1 MKKIYALSIV
11 FCLFASM
18 ATAQTEKRLV
28 KMKDGADW
36 TEMKYHADGK
46 LFTFTQTYHLDSGK
60 QKIDVN
66 TFTYNTNQIVM
77 KCVTDNDPSMTDTWT
92 STLKNGLVEK
102 DVVNINGNPDN
113 DIFEYT
119 YDTQRQLVR
128 IKRTNDHT
136 TSVTTVDITWKNG
149 DIATVKTTNNGKL
162 MDEERYEYDTA
173 NDNKEIRVYLS
184 PLANILSYEA
194 LSPIG
199 QLREGGYGALCKHL
213 YKASYVKSY
222 SDPGPVQEVQDAAF
236 TFTRNAEGL
245 VTHISQLLNGDPQTN
260 EYDLEWEDVTTG
272 IAVNT
277 ATSAQ
282 SATYYNIESVRLAQ
296 PERGLNLVRNADGSV
311 RKVMR

>member
-1 MKKIYALSIV
+1 MKRIYALSIV

-28 KMKDGADW
+28 KMKESKDW
-36 TEMKYHADGK
+36 AEMKYRADGK
-46 LFTFTQTYHLDSGK
+46 LLTYTQTDHLDSGK
-60 QKIDVN
+60 QEIYVN

-77 KCVTDNDPSMTDTWT
+77 KCVTNNDPSTADTWT
-92 STLKNGLVEK
+92 STLKDGLVVK

-119 YDTQRQLVR
+119 YNTQRQLVR
-128 IKRTNDHT
+128 IKRTNDHN
-136 TSVTTVDITWKNG
+136 TSVATVDLTWTNG
-149 DIATVKTTNNGKL
+149 NIATVKAFYNSKL
-162 MDEERYEYDTA
+162 MHEERYEYDTA

-184 PLANILSYEA
+184 PLASILSYEA

-199 QLREGGYGALCKHL
+199 QLREGTYGVLCKHL

-222 SDPGPVQEVQDAAF
+222 SDPGSVQEVQDAAF

-282 SATYYNIESVRLAQ
+282 PATYYNIEGVRLAQ
-296 PERGLNLVRNADGSV
+296 PGRGLNLVRNNDGSV

>member
-1 MKKIYALSIV
+1 MKRIYALSIV

-28 KMKDGADW
+28 KMKESKDW
-36 TEMKYHADGK
+36 AEMKYRADGK
-46 LFTFTQTYHLDSGK
+46 LLTYTQTDHLDSGK
-60 QKIDVN
+60 QEIYVN

-77 KCVTDNDPSMTDTWT
+77 KCVTNNDPSTADTWT
-92 STLKNGLVEK
+92 STLKDGLVVK

-119 YDTQRQLVR
+119 YNTQRQLVR
-128 IKRTNDHT
+128 IKRTNDHN
-136 TSVTTVDITWKNG
+136 TSVATVDLTWTNG
-149 DIATVKTTNNGKL
+149 NIATVKAFYNSKL
-162 MDEERYEYDTA
+162 MHEERYEYDTA

-184 PLANILSYEA
+184 PLASILSYEA

-199 QLREGGYGALCKHL
+199 QLREGTYGVLCKHL

-222 SDPGPVQEVQDAAF
+222 SDPGSVQEVQDAAF

-245 VTHISQLLNGDPQTN
+245 VTHISQLLNGDPQPN

-277 ATSAQ
+277 ATSTQ
-282 SATYYNIESVRLAQ
+282 SATYYNIEGVRLAQ
-296 PERGLNLVRNADGSV
+296 PERGLNIVRNADGSV
-311 RKVMR
+311 RKIMR

>member
-1 MKKIYALSIV
+1 MKRIYALSIV

-18 ATAQTEKRLV
+18 AMAQTEKRLV

-46 LFTFTQTYHLDSGK
+46 LFTFTQTDHLDSGK
-60 QKIDVN
+60 QEIYVN
-66 TFTYNTNQIVM
+66 TFTYNTHQIVM
-77 KCVTDNDPSMTDTWT
+77 KCVTDNDPSTTDTWT

-113 DIFEYT
+113 DIFEYD
-119 YDTQRQLVR
+119 YDAQQQLVH
-128 IKRTNDHT
+128 IKHTNDHNT
-136 TSVTTVDITWKNG
+136 DVTTVDITWTNG
-149 DIATVKTTNNGKL
+149 DIATVKTFYNGNL
-162 MDEERYEYDTA
+162 MSEDRYEYDMA

-184 PLANILSYEA
+184 PLASILSYEA
-194 LSPIG
+194 LPAG
-199 QLREGGYGALCKHL
+199 QLREGTYGVLCKHL

-222 SDPGPVQEVQDAAF
+222 SDPGSVQEVQDAAF

-245 VTHISQLLNGDPQTN
+245 VTHISQLLDGDPQPN

-272 IAVNT
+272 IAVNP

-282 SATYYNIESVRLAQ
+282 PTYYNIEGVRLAQ

-311 RKVMR
+311 RKIIR

>member
-1 MKKIYALSIV
+1 MKKIYALSLV

-28 KMKDGADW
+28 KLKDGADW
-36 TEMKYHADGK
+36 AEMKYRADGK
-46 LFTFTQTYHLDSGK
+46 LLTFTQTDHLDSGK
-60 QKIDVN
+60 QEIDVC

-77 KCVTDNDPSMTDTWT
+77 KCVTDNDPSTADTWT
-92 STLKNGLVEK
+92 STLKDGLVVK

-119 YDTQRQLVR
+119 YNTQRQLVR

-162 MDEERYEYDTA
+162 IHEDRYVYETVT
-173 NDNKEIRVYLS
+173 DNKNVRAYLS

-199 QLREGGYGALCKHL
+199 QLREGGYGVLCKHL
-213 YKASYVKSY
+213 YKASYMKSY
-222 SDPGPVQEVQDAAF
+222 SHPGPVQEVQDAVL
-236 TFTRNAEGL
+236 TYTRNAKGL
-245 VTHISQLLNGDPQTN
+245 VTHVSQLLRDDPQPN

-277 ATSAQ
+277 ATSTQ
-282 SATYYNIESVRLAQ
+282 SATYYNIEGVRLAQ
-296 PERGLNLVRNADGSV
+296 PERGLNIVRNADGSV

>member
-1 MKKIYALSIV
+1 MKRIYALSIV

-28 KMKDGADW
+28 KMKESKDW
-36 TEMKYHADGK
+36 AEMKYRADGK
-46 LFTFTQTYHLDSGK
+46 LLTYTQTDHLDSGK
-60 QKIDVN
+60 QEIYVN

-77 KCVTDNDPSMTDTWT
+77 KCVTNNDPSTADTWT
-92 STLKNGLVEK
+92 STLKDGLVVK

-119 YDTQRQLVR
+119 YNTQRQLVR
-128 IKRTNDHT
+128 IKRTNDHN
-136 TSVTTVDITWKNG
+136 TSVATVDLTWTNG
-149 DIATVKTTNNGKL
+149 NIATVKAFYNSKL
-162 MDEERYEYDTA
+162 MHEERYEYDTA

-184 PLANILSYEA
+184 PLASILSYEA

-199 QLREGGYGALCKHL
+199 QLREGTYGVLCKHL

-222 SDPGPVQEVQDAAF
+222 SDPGSVQEVQDAAF

-282 SATYYNIESVRLAQ
+282 SATYYNIEGMRLAQ

>member
-1 MKKIYALSIV
+1 MKRIYALSIV

-28 KMKDGADW
+28 KMKESKDW
-36 TEMKYHADGK
+36 AEMKYRADGK
-46 LFTFTQTYHLDSGK
+46 LLTYTQTDHLDSGK
-60 QKIDVN
+60 QEIYVN

-77 KCVTDNDPSMTDTWT
+77 KCVTNNDPSTADTWT
-92 STLKNGLVEK
+92 STLKDGLAVK

-119 YDTQRQLVR
+119 YNTQRQLVR
-128 IKRTNDHT
+128 IKRTNDHN
-136 TSVTTVDITWKNG
+136 TSVATVDLTWTNG
-149 DIATVKTTNNGKL
+149 NIATVKAFYNGKL
-162 MDEERYEYDTA
+162 MHEERYEYDTA

-184 PLANILSYEA
+184 PLASILSYEA

-199 QLREGGYGALCKHL
+199 QLREGTYGVLCKHL

-222 SDPGPVQEVQDAAF
+222 SDPGSVQEVQDAAF

-245 VTHISQLLNGDPQTN
+245 VTHISQLLNGDPQPN

-282 SATYYNIESVRLAQ
+282 SATYYNIEGVRLAQ
-296 PERGLNLVRNADGSV
+296 PERGLNLVRNTDGSV

>member
-1 MKKIYALSIV
+1 MKRIYALSIV

-28 KMKDGADW
+28 KMKESKDW
-36 TEMKYHADGK
+36 AEMKYRADGK
-46 LFTFTQTYHLDSGK
+46 LLTYTQTDHLDSGK
-60 QKIDVN
+60 QEIYVN

-77 KCVTDNDPSMTDTWT
+77 KCVTNNDPSTADTWT
-92 STLKNGLVEK
+92 STLKDGLVVK

-119 YDTQRQLVR
+119 YNTQRQLVR
-128 IKRTNDHT
+128 IKRTNDHN
-136 TSVTTVDITWKNG
+136 TSVATVDLTWTNG
-149 DIATVKTTNNGKL
+149 NIATVKAFYNGKL
-162 MDEERYEYDTA
+162 MHEERYEYDTA

-184 PLANILSYEA
+184 PLASILSYEA

-199 QLREGGYGALCKHL
+199 QLREGTYGVLCKHL

-222 SDPGPVQEVQDAAF
+222 SDPGSVQEVQDAAF

-245 VTHISQLLNGDPQTN
+245 VTHISQLLNGDPQPN

-282 SATYYNIESVRLAQ
+282 SATYYNIEGVRLAQ
-296 PERGLNLVRNADGSV
+296 PERGLNLVRNTDGSV

>member
-1 MKKIYALSIV
+1 MKRIYALSIV

-28 KMKDGADW
+28 KMKESKDW
-36 TEMKYHADGK
+36 AEMKYRADGK
-46 LFTFTQTYHLDSGK
+46 LLTYPQTDHLDSGK
-60 QKIDVN
+60 QEIYVN

-77 KCVTDNDPSMTDTWT
+77 KCVTNNDPSTADTWT
-92 STLKNGLVEK
+92 STLKDGLVVK

-119 YDTQRQLVR
+119 YNTQRQLVR
-128 IKRTNDHT
+128 IKRTNDHN
-136 TSVTTVDITWKNG
+136 TSVATVDLTWTNG
-149 DIATVKTTNNGKL
+149 NIATVKAFYNGKL
-162 MDEERYEYDTA
+162 MHEERYEYDTA

-184 PLANILSYEA
+184 PLASILSYEA

-199 QLREGGYGALCKHL
+199 QLREGTYGVLCKHL

-222 SDPGPVQEVQDAAF
+222 SDPGSVQEVQDAAF

-245 VTHISQLLNGDPQTN
+245 VTHISQLLNGDPQPN

-277 ATSAQ
+277 ATSTQ
-282 SATYYNIESVRLAQ
+282 SATYYNIEGVRLAQ
-296 PERGLNLVRNADGSV
+296 PERGLNIVRNADGSV
-311 RKVMR
+311 RKIMR

>member
-1 MKKIYALSIV
+1 MKRIYALSIV

-18 ATAQTEKRLV
+18 AMAQTEKRLV

-36 TEMKYHADGK
+36 AEMKYRADGK
-46 LFTFTQTYHLDSGK
+46 LLTFTQTDWSSDTGEQEIY
-60 QKIDVN
+60 VF
-66 TFTYNTNQIVM
+66 TFTYNTHQIVM
-77 KCVTDNDPSMTDTWT
+77 KSVTDNNPSTTDTWT
-92 STLKNGLVEK
+92 STLKNGLVVK

-184 PLANILSYEA
+184 PLASILSYEA
-194 LSPIG
+194 LPAG
-199 QLREGGYGALCKHL
+199 QLREGTYGVLCKHL

-222 SDPGPVQEVQDAAF
+222 SDPGSVQEVQDAAF

-245 VTHISQLLNGDPQTN
+245 VTHISQLLDGDPQPN

-282 SATYYNIESVRLAQ
+282 SATYYNIEGVRLAQ
-296 PERGLNLVRNADGSV
+296 PERGLNIVRNADGSV

>member
-1 MKKIYALSIV
+1 MKRIYALSIV

-28 KMKDGADW
+28 KMKESKDW
-36 TEMKYHADGK
+36 AEMKYRADGK
-46 LFTFTQTYHLDSGK
+46 LLTYTQTDHLDSGK
-60 QKIDVN
+60 QEIYVN

-77 KCVTDNDPSMTDTWT
+77 KCVTNNDPSTADTWT
-92 STLKNGLVEK
+92 STLKDGLVVK

-119 YDTQRQLVR
+119 YNTQRQLVR
-128 IKRTNDHT
+128 IKRTNDHN
-136 TSVTTVDITWKNG
+136 TSVATVDLTWTNG
-149 DIATVKTTNNGKL
+149 NIATVKAFYNSKL
-162 MDEERYEYDTA
+162 MHEERYEYDTA

-184 PLANILSYEA
+184 PLASILSYEA

-199 QLREGGYGALCKHL
+199 QLREGTYGVLCKHL

-222 SDPGPVQEVQDAAF
+222 SDPGSVQEVQDAAF

-277 ATSAQ
+277 ATSTQ
-282 SATYYNIESVRLAQ
+282 SSTYYNIEGVRLAQ
-296 PERGLNLVRNADGSV
+296 PERGLNIVRNADGSV

>member
-1 MKKIYALSIV
+1 MKRIYALSIV

-28 KMKDGADW
+28 KLNAGADW
-36 TEMKYHADGK
+36 TEMKYRADGK

-60 QKIDVN
+60 QEIDVN

-184 PLANILSYEA
+184 PLASILSYEA
-194 LSPIG
+194 LSPAG
-199 QLREGGYGALCKHL
+199 QLREGTYGVLCKHL
-213 YKASYVKSY
+213 YKAFHVKSY
-222 SDPGPVQEVQDAAF
+222 SNPGPVQEVQDAAF
-236 TFTRNAEGL
+236 TFTRNTEGL
-245 VTHISQLLNGDPQTN
+245 VTHISQLLNGDPQPN

-282 SATYYNIESVRLAQ
+282 PTYYNIEGVRLAQ

-311 RKVMR
+311 RKIIR

>member
-1 MKKIYALSIV
+1 MKRIYALSIV

-18 ATAQTEKRLV
+18 AMAQTEKRLV

-184 PLANILSYEA
+184 PLASILSYEA
-194 LSPIG
+194 LSPAG
-199 QLREGGYGALCKHL
+199 QLREGTYGVLCKHL
-213 YKASYVKSY
+213 YKAFHVKSY
-222 SDPGPVQEVQDAAF
+222 SNPGPVQEVQDAAF

-245 VTHISQLLNGDPQTN
+245 VTHISQLLNGDPQPN

-282 SATYYNIESVRLAQ
+282 SATYYNIEGVRLAQ
-296 PERGLNLVRNADGSV
+296 PEHGLNLVRNTDGSV

>member
-1 MKKIYALSIV
+1 MKRIYALSIV

-28 KMKDGADW
+28 KMKESKDW
-36 TEMKYHADGK
+36 AEMKYRADGK
-46 LFTFTQTYHLDSGK
+46 LLTYTQTDHLDSGK
-60 QKIDVN
+60 QEIYVN

-77 KCVTDNDPSMTDTWT
+77 KCVTNNDPSTADTWT
-92 STLKNGLVEK
+92 STLKDGLVVK

-119 YDTQRQLVR
+119 YNTQRQLVR
-128 IKRTNDHT
+128 IKRTNDHN
-136 TSVTTVDITWKNG
+136 TSVATVDLTWTNG
-149 DIATVKTTNNGKL
+149 NIATVKAFYNSKL
-162 MDEERYEYDTA
+162 MHEERYEYDTA

-184 PLANILSYEA
+184 PLASILSYEA

-199 QLREGGYGALCKHL
+199 QLREGTYGVLCKHL

-222 SDPGPVQEVQDAAF
+222 SDPGSVQEVQDAAF

-245 VTHISQLLNGDPQTN
+245 VTHISQLLNGDPQPN

-277 ATSAQ
+277 ATSTQ
-282 SATYYNIESVRLAQ
+282 SSTYYNIEGVRLAQ
-296 PERGLNLVRNADGSV
+296 PERGLNIVRNADGSV

>member
-1 MKKIYALSIV
+1 MKRIYALSIV

-28 KMKDGADW
+28 KMKESKDW
-36 TEMKYHADGK
+36 AEMKYRADGK
-46 LFTFTQTYHLDSGK
+46 LLTYTQTDHLDSGK
-60 QKIDVN
+60 QEIYVN

-77 KCVTDNDPSMTDTWT
+77 KCVTNNDPSTADTWT
-92 STLKNGLVEK
+92 STLKDGLVVK

-128 IKRTNDHT
+128 IKRTNDHN
-136 TSVTTVDITWKNG
+136 TSVATVDLTWTNG
-149 DIATVKTTNNGKL
+149 NIATVKAFYNGKL
-162 MDEERYEYDTA
+162 MHEERYEYDTA

-184 PLANILSYEA
+184 PLASILSYEA

-199 QLREGGYGALCKHL
+199 QLREGTYGVLCKHL

-222 SDPGPVQEVQDAAF
+222 SDPGSVQEVQDAAF

-245 VTHISQLLNGDPQTN
+245 VTHISQLLQGDPQPN

-277 ATSAQ
+277 ATSVQ
-282 SATYYNIESVRLAQ
+282 PTYYNIEGVRLAQ

-311 RKVMR
+311 RKIIR

>member
-1 MKKIYALSIV
+1 MKRIYALSIV

-18 ATAQTEKRLV
+18 AMAQTEKRLV

-36 TEMKYHADGK
+36 SEMKYRADGK
-46 LFTFTQTYHLDSGK
+46 LLTFTQTYHLDSGK

-184 PLANILSYEA
+184 PLASILSYEA
-194 LSPIG
+194 LSPAG
-199 QLREGGYGALCKHL
+199 QLREGTYGVLCKHL

-222 SDPGPVQEVQDAAF
+222 SDPGSVQEVQDAAF

-245 VTHISQLLNGDPQTN
+245 VTHISQLLNGDPQPN

-282 SATYYNIESVRLAQ
+282 SATYYNIEGVCLAQ
-296 PERGLNLVRNADGSV
+296 PERGLNIVRNADGSV

>member
-1 MKKIYALSIV
+1 MKRIYALSIV

-18 ATAQTEKRLV
+18 AMAQTEKRLV
-28 KMKDGADW
+28 KMKESKDW
-36 TEMKYHADGK
+36 AEMKYRADGK
-46 LFTFTQTYHLDSGK
+46 LLTYTQTDHLDSGK
-60 QKIDVN
+60 QEIYVN

-77 KCVTDNDPSMTDTWT
+77 KCVTNNDPSTADTWT
-92 STLKNGLVEK
+92 STLKDGLVVK

-119 YDTQRQLVR
+119 YNTQRQLVR
-128 IKRTNDHT
+128 IKRTNDHN
-136 TSVTTVDITWKNG
+136 TSVATVDLTWTNG
-149 DIATVKTTNNGKL
+149 NIATVKEFYNGKL
-162 MDEERYEYDTA
+162 MHEERYEYDTA

-184 PLANILSYEA
+184 PLASILSYEA

-199 QLREGGYGALCKHL
+199 QLREGTYGVLCKHL

-222 SDPGPVQEVQDAAF
+222 SDPGSVQEVQDAAF

-245 VTHISQLLNGDPQTN
+245 VTHISQLLNGDPQPN

-282 SATYYNIESVRLAQ
+282 SATYYNIEGVRLAQ

>member
-1 MKKIYALSIV
+1 MKRIYALSIV

-28 KMKDGADW
+28 KMKESKDW
-36 TEMKYHADGK
+36 AEMKYRADGK
-46 LFTFTQTYHLDSGK
+46 LLTYTQTDHLDSGK
-60 QKIDVN
+60 QEIYVN

-77 KCVTDNDPSMTDTWT
+77 KCVTNNDPSTADTWT
-92 STLKNGLVEK
+92 SILKDGLVVK

-119 YDTQRQLVR
+119 YNTQRQLVR
-128 IKRTNDHT
+128 IKRTNDHN
-136 TSVTTVDITWKNG
+136 TSVATVDLTWTNG
-149 DIATVKTTNNGKL
+149 NIATVKAFYNGKL
-162 MDEERYEYDTA
+162 MHEERYEYDTA

-184 PLANILSYEA
+184 PLASILSYEA

-199 QLREGGYGALCKHL
+199 QLREGTYGVLCKHL

-222 SDPGPVQEVQDAAF
+222 SDPGSVQEVQDAAF

-282 SATYYNIESVRLAQ
+282 SATYYNIEGVRLAQ
-296 PERGLNLVRNADGSV
+296 PERGLNLVSNADGSV

>member
-1 MKKIYALSIV
+1 
-11 FCLFASM
+11 
-18 ATAQTEKRLV
+18 
-28 KMKDGADW
+28 
-36 TEMKYHADGK
+36 
-46 LFTFTQTYHLDSGK
+46 
-60 QKIDVN
+60 
-66 TFTYNTNQIVM
+66 M
-77 KCVTDNDPSMTDTWT
+77 KCVTNNDPSTADTWT
-92 STLKNGLVEK
+92 STLKDGLVVK

-119 YDTQRQLVR
+119 YNTQRQLVR

-184 PLANILSYEA
+184 PLASILSYEA

-199 QLREGGYGALCKHL
+199 QLREGTYGVLCKHL

-222 SDPGPVQEVQDAAF
+222 SDPGSVQEVQNAAF

-245 VTHISQLLNGDPQTN
+245 VTHISQLLNGDPQPN

-282 SATYYNIESVRLAQ
+282 SATYYNIEGVRLAQ
-296 PERGLNLVRNADGSV
+296 PERGLNIVRNADGSV